1 MTTGLF
7 RDTVFKATIFCSVVS
22 CFYFAIRTQIVG
34 FKVAEITGFLKYI
47 SSYSF
52 ALKNVNMKSLQN
64 SLKYIYSKVSCL

>member
-7 RDTVFKATIFCSVVS
+7 RDTVFKATILCSVVS

-34 FKVAEITGFLKYI
+34 FKIAEITGFLNYI

-52 ALKNVNMKSLQN
+52 ALKNVDMKILEN
-64 SLKYIYSKVSCL
+64 SLKYIYSKPSCL